1 MKTLIRKL
9 FEAVGGCY
17 SKELNINLKER
28 DDNEIFKWFIASLLF
43 GARIRENIAKNTYF
57 SFAHKN
63 ILFPKGFIQNSREDI
78 VAILDEGGYA
88 RYDFK
93 TATELI
99 SASKN
104 LINNYNGSLNKLYY
118 QSKNEKDLEKKIKAL
133 AKGIGPVTTNIFLR
147 ELRDI
152 WKKTNPPFCRFTI
165 YGAQSLG
172 IKDLRKIWEENRIEG
187 FTFADFESAF
197 LRLGKNF
204 CLKKKCKI
212 CPVRNYCIRKIQ

>member
-9 FEAVGGCY
+9 FDAVGGCY

-57 SFAHKN
+57 SLAHKN

-78 VAILDEGGYA
+78 VTILDEGGYA

-93 TATELI
+93 TATKLI

-104 LINNYNGSLNKLYY
+104 LTNNYNGSLNNLYY

-152 WKKTNPPFCRFTI
+152 WKKTKPPFSRFTI

-197 LRLGKNF
+197 LKLGKNF

-212 CPVRNYCIRKIQ
+212 CPVKNYCIRKIQ

>member
-9 FEAVGGCY
+9 FDAVGGCY

-43 GARIRENIAKNTYF
+43 GARIGENIAKNTYF
-57 SFAHKN
+57 SFTHKN

-78 VAILDEGGYA
+78 VTILDEGGYA

-93 TATELI
+93 TATKLI

-104 LINNYNGSLNKLYY
+104 LINNYNGSLNNLYY

-152 WKKTNPPFCRFTI
+152 WKKTKPPFSRFTI

-197 LRLGKNF
+197 LKLGKNF
-204 CLKKKCKI
+204 CLKKKCKT
-212 CPVRNYCIRKIQ
+212 CPVKNYCIRKIQ